1 MLARVKSGA
10 LKGVDAYLVEVEVDL
25 APGLPAFTTVGLPEA
40 AVKESK
46 DRVRA
51 AVKNS
56 GYKYPGNRITINLAP
71 ADVRKDGTGFD
82 LPAAVGILAAQGL
95 LPPEPLERHLLFGEL
110 SLDGRLKPT
119 RGVLSMAQATREA
132 GLALIISR
140 DNGPEAAVVQGVE
153 AYAAENLAQVVEHSG
168 RPASPGPGGAGTA
181 GPGRRA
187 SPYGGGLPGGQG
199 AGAGETGLA
208 HCRGGQPQCPD
219 DGAAGRRQDHAGPLP
234 PFDPAASQ
242 F

>member
-25 APGLPAFTTVGLPEA
+25 APGLPNFTTVGLPEA

-95 LPPEPLERHLLFGEL
+95 LDPEPLERHLIFGEL

-153 AYAAENLAQVVEHSG
+153 AYAAENLAQVVEHLTG
-168 RPASPGPGGAGTA
+168 RQPLAPVAPALPDLEGEPPRMEADFREVKGQEPAK
-181 GPGRRA
+181 RA
-187 SPYGGGLPGGQG
+187 LLI
-199 AGAGETGLA
+199 A
-208 HCRGGQPQCPD
+208 
-219 DGAAGRRQDHAGPLP
+219 AAGSHNVLLL
-234 PFDPAASQ
+234 
-242 F
+242 

>member
-10 LKGVDAYLVEVEVDL
+10 LTGVDAYLVEVEVDL

-95 LPPEPLERHLLFGEL
+95 LPPELLERHLLFGEL

-132 GLALIISR
+132 GLALIISK

-153 AYAAENLAQVVEHSG
+153 AYAAENLAQVVEHLAG
-168 RPASPGPGGAGTA
+168 RQALAPVAPALPDLEGEAPPMEADFREVKGQEPAKRALLIAAAGSHNVLMMGPPGAGKTMLA
-181 GPGRRA
+181 RC
-187 SPYGGGLPGGQG
+187 LP
-199 AGAGETGLA
+199 TILI
-208 HCRGGQPQCPD
+208 
-219 DGAAGRRQDHAGPLP
+219 
-234 PFDPAASQ
+234 
-242 F
+242 

>member
-95 LPPEPLERHLLFGEL
+95 LDPEPLERHLFFGEL

-132 GLALIISR
+132 GLALIISKE
-140 DNGPEAAVVQGVE
+140 NGP
-153 AYAAENLAQVVEHSG
+153 
-168 RPASPGPGGAGTA
+168 
-181 GPGRRA
+181 
-187 SPYGGGLPGGQG
+187 
-199 AGAGETGLA
+199 
-208 HCRGGQPQCPD
+208 
-219 DGAAGRRQDHAGPLP
+219 
-234 PFDPAASQ
+234 
-242 F
+242 